1 MATVAHPGYDDDTT
15 IDAERAAMV
24 ADPVRVRSQTQAPG
38 QGRQDLS
45 MNANWF
51 LLIYRLPTEP
61 SRLRA
66 MVWRRLK
73 SAGAIYLANS
83 VAALPESPWA
93 ERTMR
98 KLRAEVEGLG
108 GSGQLLR
115 AETLVGVE
123 QVVAGFNAAR
133 DAEYAELLGRC
144 ADFHAELEKETKAKK
159 FTYPELEENE
169 EDLAKLRAWLDKISA
184 RDTLGAPCGK
194 QAQDALE
201 ACAEALNEFAE
212 HVYAAELDNNTSCS
226 RLTSET

>member
-1 MATVAHPGYDDDTT
+1 
-15 IDAERAAMV
+15 
-24 ADPVRVRSQTQAPG
+24 
-38 QGRQDLS
+38 
-45 MNANWF
+45 MNVNWF
-51 LLIYRLPTEP
+51 LLIYRLPNEP

-98 KLRAEVEGLG
+98 KLRAEVESLG

-123 QVVAGFNAAR
+123 QIVAGFNAAR
-133 DAEYAELLGRC
+133 DAEYTELLGQC

-169 EDLAKLRAWLDKISA
+169 EDLAKLRSWLDKISA
-184 RDTLGAPCGK
+184 RDTLNAPCGE
-194 QAQDALE
+194 QARQAFE

-212 HVYAAELDNNTSCS
+212 HVYAAELTNNYTA
-226 RLTSET
+226 E

>member
-1 MATVAHPGYDDDTT
+1 MTL
-15 IDAERAAMV
+15 
-24 ADPVRVRSQTQAPG
+24 RSPASGLLPILLLLSLAPG
-38 QGRQDLS
+38 KGNQDPS
-45 MNANWF
+45 TNANWL
-51 LLIYRLPTEP
+51 LLIYRLPSEP
-61 SRLRA
+61 TRLRA

-123 QVVAGFNAAR
+123 QIVAGFNAAR

-144 ADFHAELEKETKAKK
+144 ADFHAELEKETTAKK

-169 EDLAKLRAWLDKISA
+169 EDLTKLRVWLDKISA
-184 RDTLGAPCGK
+184 RDTLGASCGG
-194 QAQDALE
+194 QAREATE
-201 ACAEALNEFAE
+201 ACAEALDEFAE
-212 HVYAAELDNNTSCS
+212 QVYAAELDSNT
-226 RLTSET
+226 T

>member
-1 MATVAHPGYDDDTT
+1 MTIAAKPGDDDENTSG
-15 IDAERAAMV
+15 AERAAMV
-24 ADPVRVRSQTQAPG
+24 TDPVTAASQNESQPSGTG
-38 QGRQDLS
+38 QQDQN
-45 MNANWF
+45 MNVNWF
-51 LLIYRLPTEP
+51 LLIYRLPSEP

-123 QVVAGFNAAR
+123 QIVAGFNAAR
-133 DAEYAELLGRC
+133 DAEYAELLGQC
-144 ADFHAELEKETKAKK
+144 EGFHAELEKETKAKK

-169 EDLAKLRAWLDKISA
+169 EDLAKLRSWLDKINA
-184 RDTLGAPCGK
+184 RDTLSAPLGG
-194 QAQDALE
+194 QAREAFE
-201 ACAEALNEFAE
+201 ACAEALNEFAG
-212 HVYAAELDNNTSCS
+212 HVYAAELDDNYTA
-226 RLTSET
+226 E

>member
-1 MATVAHPGYDDDTT
+1 MTLRFPTKRLLSVLLLLSMAPENGK
-15 IDAERAAMV
+15 
-24 ADPVRVRSQTQAPG
+24 
-38 QGRQDLS
+38 QDLNMS
-45 MNANWF
+45 PTWL
-51 LLIYRLPTEP
+51 LLIYRLPSEP

-66 MVWRRLK
+66 TVWRRLK

-115 AETLVGVE
+115 AETLVGAE
-123 QVVAGFNAAR
+123 QIVAAFNASR
-133 DAEYAELLGRC
+133 DAEYAELLGQC

-169 EDLAKLRAWLDKISA
+169 EDLAKLRAWLGKISA
-184 RDTLGAPCGK
+184 RDTLGAPTGG
-194 QAQDALE
+194 QAREAVE
-201 ACAEALNEFAE
+201 ACAGALNDFAE
-212 HVYAAELDNNTSCS
+212 YVYAAELDTNTP
-226 RLTSET
+226 